1 MTRISTLLCVLVV
14 LGCAG
19 RPEWTKDGLSQ
30 QATARELAD
39 CQSVAREATQRDTNI
54 MTDIMATRGGDWQR
68 TGVLDTH
75 VQAFSLEDSNRSGDI
90 VNRCM
95 IGKGF
100 VPGGS

>member
-1 MTRISTLLCVLVV
+1 MKRFLVLLCAVAV

-19 RPEWTKDGLSQ
+19 RPEWSKDGTSQ
-30 QATARELAD
+30 QATARELAE

-54 MTDIMATRGGDWQR
+54 MTDIIATRGGDWQR

-75 VQAFSLEDSNRSGDI
+75 VQTFGAEDTNRTGDI

>member
-1 MTRISTLLCVLVV
+1 MTRILAFVGVLAL

-19 RPEWTKDGLSQ
+19 RPEWSKDGMSQ
-30 QATARELAD
+30 QATARELSE
-39 CQSVAREATQRDTNI
+39 CQSIAREATQRDTNI

-68 TGVLDTH
+68 TGVMDTH
-75 VQAFSLEDSNRSGDI
+75 VEAFSLEDRNRSGDI

>member
-19 RPEWTKDGLSQ
+19 RPEWSKDGLSQ

-39 CQSVAREATQRDTNI
+39 CQSIAREATQRDTNI
-54 MTDIMATRGGDWQR
+54 ITDIMATRSADWQR
-68 TGVLDTH
+68 TGVMGTR

-100 VPGGS
+100 VPGG